1 MNCMTKYVLY
11 AQGLFLEFP
20 SETHVKGSSRYSLS
34 HEERDSN
41 EMVLRTGA
49 NNALIMHSNMIKIS
63 VPLCVTVPVG
73 CGHNTRTSSQP
84 HSGNKHVAIITLSR
98 EGGGGGGRSLCVF
111 VTVGV
116 L

>member
-98 EGGGGGGRSLCVF
+98 EGGGGVGRSLCVY
-111 VTVGV
+111 VTMCV